1 MGMQGTEGGRNSH
14 SPNSMTLFVGQVSAN
29 PSKAADF
36 DMDLTLHAEPNTLE
50 SMEVQ
55 FTPKLEQQLLD
66 LAAATGQSAGELVQN
81 ATVGYLGELSTI
93 QKLIDSRYD
102 EIKSGRVQLI
112 DGVSFFETL
121 RIRET
126 ELLNKRPK

>member
-1 MGMQGTEGGRNSH
+1 
-14 SPNSMTLFVGQVSAN
+14 
-29 PSKAADF
+29 
-36 DMDLTLHAEPNTLE
+36 
-50 SMEVQ
+50 MEVQ
-55 FTPKLEQQLLD
+55 FTPELEQQFVD
-66 LAAATGQSAGELVQN
+66 LAAATGRSAGELVQD

-102 EIKSGRVQLI
+102 EIKRGRVQLI